1 MKQNILKINTYASS
15 LSIINNS
22 NLESKL
28 FKLMLGIL
36 GILAIS
42 YIFIIGNITLNIIER
57 TALLESEHSMSNELG
72 DLELQYLALSSKV
85 DLNLA
90 YSLGFKEAK
99 ASFATRSTAGDTYA
113 LNFDKTH
120 LSKNTSI
127 VKLAKNEF

>member
-1 MKQNILKINTYASS
+1 MRQNILKINTYASS

-57 TALLESEHSMSNELG
+57 TALLESEHSMANELG

-99 ASFATRSTAGDTYA
+99 ASFATRNVDGDTFA

>member
-1 MKQNILKINTYASS
+1 MRQNILKINTYASN

-22 NLESKL
+22 NLENKL

-36 GILAIS
+36 GFLAVS

-57 TALLESEHSMSNELG
+57 TALLESEHVIANELG

-90 YSLGFKEAK
+90 YSMGFREAK
-99 ASFATRSTAGDTYA
+99 ASFATRNTDGDAYA
-113 LNFDKTH
+113 LNFAKTH